1 MKETIVLPEDYY
13 LSNFQAL
20 VDFVATRYADL
31 LNEPGQTLLNT
42 FNCLD
47 RDAQKLYVRLTG
59 RKGPCFRADKLDY
72 PEITDITMAAKTLE
86 AAGLLAINPTLDCAE
101 LAGLLNR
108 QELVQLF
115 HDVLPP
121 AAKTH
126 KSALIAHLIDLNPPC
141 PDLPFEIYQPCFVDA
156 RQTLLFLFFGNLHQ
170 DMTEFVLQ
178 DLGHTQYENYPLNTR
193 LFDNPEQLAT
203 ALTLARL
210 SQQIKDP
217 ETKHTTDDLLI
228 LARQLPPADAL
239 HHPVLLR
246 RRARLINH
254 LARELERRGELHMA
268 LAWFDG
274 STLPPARERQARI
287 RHKLGDDSAA
297 LACCQ
302 TIKEDPQSSLELAFA
317 ERFSQSLMG
326 KKRQRPPSL
335 PQVNVQLNDDG
346 SRVEYQAAEFY
357 RRQGWQVFYVENT
370 LMTAL
375 VGLYFWDIIFADID
389 GAFFHPFQSAPA
401 DLMTPEFYYR
411 REHLLK
417 ERLAAMQ
424 HEDVLA
430 RCLATFEQKQ
440 GIRNRLVNWPAI
452 GRELINMSLSLIN
465 PEHLHGIFAR
475 LVFDIANNSSGFPDL
490 ILFAPDKRQY
500 RWVEVKGPGDRL
512 QENQKLW
519 LNFFASQGIPFEI
532 TYVNWH

>member
-1 MKETIVLPEDYY
+1 MKKTIVLPEDYY
-13 LSNFQAL
+13 LGNFQAL
-20 VDFVATRYADL
+20 VDFVATRFADL
-31 LNEPGQTLLNT
+31 LNESGQTLLNT
-42 FNCLD
+42 FNRLD

-72 PEITDITMAAKTLE
+72 PEINDIAMAAKTLE
-86 AAGLLAINPTLDCAE
+86 AVGLLTINPALDCAE
-101 LAGLLNR
+101 LADLLSR

-115 HDVLPP
+115 PDVLLPGT
-121 AAKTH
+121 KTH
-126 KSALIAHLIDLNPPC
+126 KSTLIAHLIDLNPPC

-203 ALTLARL
+203 ALRLARL

-217 ETKHTTDDLLI
+217 ATEHTTDDMLI
-228 LARQLPPADAL
+228 LARQLPAPEAL
-239 HHPVLLR
+239 HHPILLR
-246 RRARLINH
+246 RRTRLINH
-254 LARELERRGELHMA
+254 LARELERRGELHAA
-268 LAWFDG
+268 LQWFAG

-287 RHKLGDDSAA
+287 LHKLGDDSAA

-302 TIKEDPQSSLELAFA
+302 TIRDNPQSSLELAFA

-326 KKRQRPPSL
+326 KKRQRRPSL
-335 PQVNVQLNDDG
+335 AQVNLQLNNNG
-346 SRVEYQAAEFY
+346 SRVEYQTAEFY
-357 RRQGWQVFYVENT
+357 RQQGWQVFYVENT

-452 GRELINMSLSLIN
+452 GRELITISLSLIK
-465 PEHLHGIFAR
+465 PDHLHAIFAR
-475 LVFDIANNSSGFPDL
+475 LVFDIANNRSGFPDL

-519 LNFFASQGIPFEI
+519 LNFFAKHHIPFEVA
-532 TYVNWH
+532 YVSWL